1 MPTARPHAK
10 FVVLAY
16 QLTSIMVRLVR
27 SESEAAV
34 SPVWPSRL
42 VASLA
47 AEAPMTRRIAIALS
61 KGGVGKSTTAVSV
74 AAGLARAGA
83 RVLLVDTDTQGQ
95 VSGMLGRHPAAGLA
109 ELLAGEHR
117 PEEAI
122 VEARAQLWL
131 LAGGRTLAGM
141 KRLIDRKDFGGEQ
154 TLGDTLAPL
163 EGRYDYIILDT
174 APGWDV
180 LSVNVLFYAAEIL
193 APIALEVLSL
203 QSLLDFQKSLAAIQR
218 YNPALTLRYVVPTF
232 LDRRV
237 RKSAEILAQLRTH
250 FGPQLCA
257 PIRYNVRLSE
267 APGYGQT
274 IFEYAPGSA
283 GAQDYQHLVER
294 IRHGDTETDA

>member
-1 MPTARPHAK
+1 M
-10 FVVLAY
+10 
-16 QLTSIMVRLVR
+16 
-27 SESEAAV
+27 
-34 SPVWPSRL
+34 
-42 VASLA
+42 
-47 AEAPMTRRIAIALS
+47 RRIAIALS

-74 AAGLARAGA
+74 AAGLALAGI
-83 RVLLVDTDTQGQ
+83 RVLLIDTDTQGQ
-95 VSGMLGRHPAAGLA
+95 VSGMLGRHPAVGLA
-109 ELLAGEHR
+109 ELLAGEQS
-117 PEEAI
+117 PEDAI
-122 VEARAQLWL
+122 VEARPRLGL
-131 LAGGRTLAGM
+131 LAGGRALAGS

-154 TLGDTLAPL
+154 TLGEALVPL

-180 LSVNVLFYAAEIL
+180 LSVNVLFYATEII

-203 QSLLDFQKSLAAIQR
+203 QSLLEFQKSLAAIQR
-218 YNPALTLRYVVPTF
+218 YNPALTLRYVLPTF

-274 IFEYAPGSA
+274 IFEYAPESA
-283 GAQDYQHLVER
+283 GAQDYHALVER
-294 IRHGDTETDA
+294 IVHGDTETYARHPRRPPR

>member
-1 MPTARPHAK
+1 M
-10 FVVLAY
+10 
-16 QLTSIMVRLVR
+16 
-27 SESEAAV
+27 
-34 SPVWPSRL
+34 
-42 VASLA
+42 
-47 AEAPMTRRIAIALS
+47 RRIAIALS

-74 AAGLARAGA
+74 AAGLALAGT
-83 RVLLVDTDTQGQ
+83 RVLLIDTDTQGQ
-95 VSGMLGRHPAAGLA
+95 VSGMLGRHPAVGLA
-109 ELLAGEHR
+109 ELLAGEQR

-122 VEARAQLWL
+122 VEARPRLGL
-131 LAGGRTLAGM
+131 LAGGRALAGS

-154 TLGDTLAPL
+154 TLGEALVPL

-180 LSVNVLFYAAEIL
+180 LSVNVLFYATEII

-203 QSLLDFQKSLAAIQR
+203 QSLLEFQKSLAAIQR
-218 YNPALTLRYVVPTF
+218 YNPALTLRYVLPTF

-274 IFEYAPGSA
+274 IFEYAPESA
-283 GAQDYQHLVER
+283 GAQDYHALVER
-294 IRHGDTETDA
+294 IVHGDTEAHA

>member
-1 MPTARPHAK
+1 MTHKAPPLPLGRWTIVVAPHTDRDSMPTARPHAK

-34 SPVWPSRL
+34 RPVWPSRL

-47 AEAPMTRRIAIALS
+47 AEAPVMRRIAIALS

-83 RVLLVDTDTQGQ
+83 RVLLIDTDTQGQ
-95 VSGMLGRHPAAGLA
+95 VSGMLGRHPTAGLA
-109 ELLAGEHR
+109 ELLAGEQR

-122 VEARAQLWL
+122 VEAREQLWL

-141 KRLIDRKDFGGEQ
+141 KRLIGRKDFGGEQ

-218 YNPALTLRYVVPTF
+218 YNSASPSATSCPLSSTGGCGSPPNSWHNSARTSAHSSA
-232 LDRRV
+232 RR
-237 RKSAEILAQLRTH
+237 SATT
-250 FGPQLCA
+250 CA
-257 PIRYNVRLSE
+257 
-267 APGYGQT
+267 
-274 IFEYAPGSA
+274 
-283 GAQDYQHLVER
+283 
-294 IRHGDTETDA
+294 

>member
-1 MPTARPHAK
+1 M
-10 FVVLAY
+10 
-16 QLTSIMVRLVR
+16 
-27 SESEAAV
+27 
-34 SPVWPSRL
+34 
-42 VASLA
+42 
-47 AEAPMTRRIAIALS
+47 RRIAIALS

-83 RVLLVDTDTQGQ
+83 RVLLIDTDTQGQ
-95 VSGMLGRHPAAGLA
+95 VSGMLGRHPVAGLA
-109 ELLAGEHR
+109 ELLAGEQR
-117 PEEAI
+117 PEDAI
-122 VEARAQLWL
+122 VEAREQLWL
-131 LAGGRTLAGM
+131 LAGGRTLAGL
-141 KRLIDRKDFGGEQ
+141 KRLIDRKEFGGEQ
-154 TLGDTLAPL
+154 TLGDALAPL

-180 LSVNVLFYAAEIL
+180 LSVNVLFYATEIL

-203 QSLLDFQKSLAAIQR
+203 QSLLEFQKSLAAIQR
-218 YNPALTLRYVVPTF
+218 YNPALALRYVLPTF

-274 IFEYAPGSA
+274 IFEYAPESA
-283 GAQDYQHLVER
+283 GAQDYHALVER
-294 IRHGDTETDA
+294 IRHGDTETHA